1 MRARFLVLAGLRA
14 ASPCFDVVLL
24 DSFGDGWQGAA
35 VVVTRAKDALSP
47 PLLVG
52 QLASGY
58 SETVELCLADGCYDV
73 AVGDDLYA
81 SEVSV
86 VVDGRATAGAPANAS
101 FAVEA
106 GRVGA
111 WGSCATRA
119 PTLTAAPS
127 ASARPTAAP
136 SHPCAEIVLRDSYG
150 DGWQGAA
157 LAISRGAVTVF
168 TGALASGDEAV
179 DVACLDDGCYAAAL
193 GNDTYPSEVS
203 ATVGG
208 HALAGASAAADF
220 LVAAG
225 VVVAWGTCDTP
236 APTATASP
244 SAAPTAGPTAPP
256 TTAGPSVAPTSR
268 PTAAP
273 SLTAAPTATRAPTK
287 TPWWHHWITSAT
299 PFCRLGDASLCAG
312 NHHFLVEVTQH
323 GPFEAVPANW
333 TAPALADLDGDG
345 DVDLVAAG
353 AADAAYWEND
363 PDARG
368 TPAFA
373 AAADNP
379 FADVATSEW
388 SSLVLGDVDGDG
400 DLDLLVNGDVD
411 GDGYVFGIRYW
422 ENVGSSRS
430 PAFAE
435 ADDNPFAGV
444 DIAFFSRPALADL
457 DGDADLDLVVVH
469 DADDDGLGELYYYE
483 HVGKTRRP
491 AYELRAAS
499 PVAGIAL
506 DSYYG
511 ELDFGDVDG
520 DGDLDLALGDRA
532 GALRFFDNQGSSA
545 AADLVEMTGAASP
558 VHGVDTVGWSSPTW
572 VDLDGD
578 GDLDLAVHARGG
590 AEHDY
595 AAALRYFDDLS
606 SAARA
611 RFTLLA
617 DTADPFAGVAAGSF
631 SMPAFGD
638 TDGDGDLDLVL
649 GERLGSPVGW
659 GNVGSPTAP
668 DFSVSDK
675 ARPVYMGAGQALA
688 FAPALGDVD
697 GDGDLDLVLGAAS
710 GGLYLLRN
718 VGGASGAAFTTVK
731 AEYDPFDGLAVGGY
745 SMPALGDVDGDGD
758 LDAFVGAADGSV
770 AYWEN
775 AGTRHAPAY
784 EARAGLANPLRALDV
799 GAYAAPA
806 LGDLDGDGDLDLVV
820 GAEDGSFWFFYSDGA
835 APPSFQYVNANVFFA
850 GAEALGANLDYAAP
864 ALADVDGDGDVDLV
878 VGGEG
883 GDLHLYANGF
893 CTKEAD
899 DCSGNGFCDATHRP
913 YYGAVCRCLSGF
925 TGAHGRSRGACDEG
939 FAGTGA
945 CACVEPFHGAN
956 CTLGECPSGTFEDDA
971 QSADGL
977 FRAAACVGCD
987 QGRYSNE
994 ADGRPLICLPC
1005 AEPST
1010 TIGASSTSC
1019 DACVAGHYMSRDG
1032 DCEYCD
1038 EDGHVCDVAGITV
1051 ATLVVRRGHWRGSAA
1066 TTTTYACPRSKNCKG
1081 GAAAG
1086 DDLCRGDSKGVLCN
1100 ACRAGHYRVASG
1112 GQRGN
1117 PRRARARRAAPRAPR
1132 ARRERREGT
1141 WRSLLP
1147 ASWRSW
1153 GSKRIKP
1160 YDADRKKRPSDD
1172 AARAVVDAA
1181 ALAVAEA
1188 AQAQQQWVRDT
1199 MEAAGGQAATLAK
1212 ALRVEQ
1218 LYLPS
1223 EHRRWY
1229 RETAKTLWLAGQ
1241 VAVLFLKLEKV
1252 DIPRPFSWVV
1262 AGLEFVTLEPL
1273 TSLFFSPCAIFDHYT
1288 SVTLTTLVPVLFG
1301 VVAAAA
1307 AVGVFLFNP
1316 ESDWRAVRRR
1326 CGKNYVT
1333 ALLLFH
1339 PMVCIH
1345 IIGHFHCDGPFV
1357 VAGGRRRHVLAS
1369 DYAVSCDGAI
1379 WHLYAAYAG
1388 LMLAAFVIFVPN
1400 APALRVALCLFGVSA
1415 YLWFTAAFRPV
1426 ARASSHVV
1434 ESLAYAML
1442 WFLALYATVSETR
1455 AGDSV
1460 KGACSAALFVFVV
1473 AVCGLTR
1480 HIKSNEGDFKLGDAI
1495 LRREPF
1501 AAAKFEAATSRSS
1514 KLLYDCVSR
1523 AASEVVDAPDPAG
1536 MAYLRT
1542 HLVALGSVWEDRVAA
1557 AEACRA
1563 RRDALEAQLA
1573 RLGGAPGP
1581 PEAQLARLF
1590 GDAAPVAVSTRRRR
1604 SMEDLRVHARARRT
1618 GAGSP
1623 EAAALGFGDVL
1634 ELVAETT
1641 WSRFEVLRLDALWAM
1656 NGTSEVMARRCAS
1669 FLAAEPWGSD
1679 LRGLANVEAPA
1690 AQPPLERPD
1699 LRAALDGLATARE
1712 RDAHRAALDR
1722 GCLAELLRALAAAS
1736 YGDFEAHL
1744 RRLVPGARTYG
1755 EDTGAE
1761 PGSPLAAIAEAC
1773 EGGGGD
1779 WPHCARVTGARAS
1792 VLCDD
1797 AEAFWHCFLAIRGDP
1812 ADEAQTLRVV
1822 RLRNKLG
1829 AGKTPFNLHVNG
1841 LFRPSA
1847 LADPILVE
1855 IQIWATPIMALNDVS
1870 HAQYEVVRAGAPGD
1884 I

>member
-1 MRARFLVLAGLRA
+1 MRARFLVLVGLRA

-58 SETVELCLADGCYDV
+58 SETVELCLADGCDDV
-73 AVGDDLYA
+73 AVGEDLYA

-86 VVDGRATAGAPANAS
+86 AADAARDGRRAGERVLRRRGRARRRLGLLRDARADAHGRAVGERPPDGRAEPPG
-101 FAVEA
+101 
-106 GRVGA
+106 
-111 WGSCATRA
+111 
-119 PTLTAAPS
+119 
-127 ASARPTAAP
+127 
-136 SHPCAEIVLRDSYG
+136 AEIVLRDSYG

-157 LAISRGAVTVF
+157 LAIARGAVTVF

-179 DVACLDDGCYAAAL
+179 SATAGATRSPARPRRRTSSSPRGRRRLGHLRHAGPDGDGVAERRADRGPDGAADDGGPVRRADAA
-193 GNDTYPSEVS
+193 
-203 ATVGG
+203 
-208 HALAGASAAADF
+208 
-220 LVAAG
+220 
-225 VVVAWGTCDTP
+225 
-236 APTATASP
+236 
-244 SAAPTAGPTAPP
+244 
-256 TTAGPSVAPTSR
+256 

-312 NHHFLVEVTQH
+312 NHHFLAEVTQH

-345 DVDLVAAG
+345 DVDL
-353 AADAAYWEND
+353 
-363 PDARG
+363 
-368 TPAFA
+368 
-373 AAADNP
+373 
-379 FADVATSEW
+379 
-388 SSLVLGDVDGDG
+388 
-400 DLDLLVNGDVD
+400 
-411 GDGYVFGIRYW
+411 
-422 ENVGSSRS
+422 
-430 PAFAE
+430 
-435 ADDNPFAGV
+435 
-444 DIAFFSRPALADL
+444 IAFFSRPALADL

-483 HVGKTRRP
+483 HVGQTRRP

-545 AADLVEMTGAASP
+545 AADLVEMTAPRARPRRRHGRLELAYVGGPRRRRRPGPRGPRARRRRARLRRGAA
-558 VHGVDTVGWSSPTW
+558 
-572 VDLDGD
+572 L
-578 GDLDLAVHARGG
+578 
-590 AEHDY
+590 
-595 AAALRYFDDLS
+595 LRRPELR
-606 SAARA
+606 ARA
-611 RFTLLA
+611 TPA
-617 DTADPFAGVAAGSF
+617 DTADLRGRRRGSF

-731 AEYDPFDGLAVGGY
+731 AEYDPFDGLAVGGH
-745 SMPALGDVDGDGD
+745 SMPALGD
-758 LDAFVGAADGSV
+758 
-770 AYWEN
+770 
-775 AGTRHAPAY
+775 
-784 EARAGLANPLRALDV
+784 ARAGLRGARAWRTRRADV

-925 TGAHGRSRGACDEG
+925 TGPSAASASAASGKRMRPLPGGRRRGPRRAAHRRHARAAGSGRSRGACDEG

-977 FRAAACVGCD
+977 FRRAACVGCD

-1112 GQRGN
+1112 GQRGKCL
-1117 PRRARARRAAPRAPR
+1117 PCDAVSAESVALCLLMAFAALGALALVARRRALGAA

-1188 AQAQQQWVRDT
+1188 AQAQQQW
-1199 MEAAGGQAATLAK
+1199 
-1212 ALRVEQ
+1212 

-1388 LMLAAFVIFVPN
+1388 LMLAAFVVGAPLAALAALRRNRPAGRVAPPSELAKLDGALASLTQRYTPQFWWFEAVAVLVIFVPN

-1514 KLLYDCVSR
+1514 KLLYDCVSH
-1523 AASEVVDAPDPAG
+1523 AASEIVDAPDPAG
-1536 MAYLRT
+1536 MAYLRA

-1590 GDAAPVAVSTRRRR
+1590 GDAAPVA
-1604 SMEDLRVHARARRT
+1604 
-1618 GAGSP
+1618 
-1623 EAAALGFGDVL
+1623 
-1634 ELVAETT
+1634 LVAETT

-1699 LRAALDGLATARE
+1699 LRAALDGLATARA
-1712 RDAHRAALDR
+1712 RRARAGAR
-1722 GCLAELLRALAAAS
+1722 PGCLAELLRALAAAS

-1761 PGSPLAAIAEAC
+1761 PGSPLAAVKPPPARAWGARCALKCARDMSVKAAPRMTAKIAEAC

-1779 WPHCARVTGARAS
+1779 WPHCARHDARAS

>member
-1 MRARFLVLAGLRA
+1 MRARFLVLVGLRA

-73 AVGDDLYA
+73 AVGEDLYA
-81 SEVSV
+81 SDVSV
-86 VVDGRATAGAPANAS
+86 VVDGRATAGAP
-101 FAVEA
+101 
-106 GRVGA
+106 R
-111 WGSCATRA
+111 TR
-119 PTLTAAPS
+119 PS
-127 ASARPTAAP
+127 PSRP
-136 SHPCAEIVLRDSYG
+136 
-150 DGWQGAA
+150 
-157 LAISRGAVTVF
+157 
-168 TGALASGDEAV
+168 
-179 DVACLDDGCYAAAL
+179 
-193 GNDTYPSEVS
+193 
-203 ATVGG
+203 
-208 HALAGASAAADF
+208 GASAPGLLRDARADAHGRA
-220 LVAAG
+220 VG
-225 VVVAWGTCDTP
+225 ER
-236 APTATASP
+236 
-244 SAAPTAGPTAPP
+244 PP
-256 TTAGPSVAPTSR
+256 DG
-268 PTAAP
+268 
-273 SLTAAPTATRAPTK
+273 RAEP
-287 TPWWHHWITSAT
+287 P
-299 PFCRLGDASLCAG
+299 
-312 NHHFLVEVTQH
+312 H

-353 AADAAYWEND
+353 AAGAAYWEND

-483 HVGKTRRP
+483 HVGKTRPP

-718 VGGASGAAFTTVK
+718 VGDASGAAFTTVK

-925 TGAHGRSRGACDEG
+925 TGAQCGECQRGFWGNACDLCPEGGGEDRDAPRIVDTCGVAGSGRSRGACDEG
-939 FAGTGA
+939 FTGTGA

-977 FRAAACVGCD
+977 FRRAACVGCD

-1019 DACVAGHYMSRDG
+1019 DACVAGYYMSRDG

-1112 GQRGN
+1112 GQRGKCL
-1117 PRRARARRAAPRAPR
+1117 PCDAVSAESVALCLLMAFAALGALARRAAPRAPR
-1132 ARRERREGT
+1132 AAKRREGT

-1153 GSKRIKP
+1153 GSKRIRP

-1357 VAGGRRRHVLAS
+1357 VAGGRRRTCSRRTTPCPATARSGTSTPPTPGSCSPRSSSARRSRRSRRSAEPARRVAPPELAKLDGALAS
-1369 DYAVSCDGAI
+1369 LTQRYTPQFWWFEAVAVLVRLLFG
-1379 WHLYAAYAG
+1379 G
-1388 LMLAAFVIFVPN
+1388 LTVIFS
-1400 APALRVALCLFGVSA
+1400 APISA
-1415 YLWFTAAFRPV
+1415 VFHCT
-1426 ARASSHVV
+1426 
-1434 ESLAYAML
+1434 
-1442 WFLALYATVSETR
+1442 
-1455 AGDSV
+1455 
-1460 KGACSAALFVFVV
+1460 CSAALFVFVV

-1523 AASEVVDAPDPAG
+1523 AASEIVDAPDPAG

-1557 AEACRA
+1557 AEACAARRA
-1563 RRDALEAQLA
+1563 RRSSRGSA
-1573 RLGGAPGP
+1573 GP
-1581 PEAQLARLF
+1581 
-1590 GDAAPVAVSTRRRR
+1590 SRRRR
-1604 SMEDLRVHARARRT
+1604 S
-1618 GAGSP
+1618 S
-1623 EAAALGFGDVL
+1623 
-1634 ELVAETT
+1634 
-1641 WSRFEVLRLDALWAM
+1641 
-1656 NGTSEVMARRCAS
+1656 
-1669 FLAAEPWGSD
+1669 
-1679 LRGLANVEAPA
+1679 
-1690 AQPPLERPD
+1690 
-1699 LRAALDGLATARE
+1699 
-1712 RDAHRAALDR
+1712 
-1722 GCLAELLRALAAAS
+1722 
-1736 YGDFEAHL
+1736 
-1744 RRLVPGARTYG
+1744 
-1755 EDTGAE
+1755 
-1761 PGSPLAAIAEAC
+1761 PGS
-1773 EGGGGD
+1773 
-1779 WPHCARVTGARAS
+1779 S
-1792 VLCDD
+1792 
-1797 AEAFWHCFLAIRGDP
+1797 
-1812 ADEAQTLRVV
+1812 
-1822 RLRNKLG
+1822 
-1829 AGKTPFNLHVNG
+1829 
-1841 LFRPSA
+1841 
-1847 LADPILVE
+1847 
-1855 IQIWATPIMALNDVS
+1855 ATP
-1870 HAQYEVVRAGAPGD
+1870 RPWP
-1884 I
+1884 